1 MIEQIKNLTALN
13 TGTISIPVDLATS
26 APSLLNNQY
35 RVTGAVT
42 LIGNLNIAPSGTP
55 STNSVVVIDNEALIT
70 AAAGVGDY
78 IIFGQTIPYT
88 IALKNFR
95 AICIYNGSAWVVYIL
110 VDRSDKIPFA
120 ELATL
125 SSANILVGNSS
136 GVPVSVAVS
145 GDITMS
151 NTGTV
156 TIGNAKVLDPMISA
170 MDAAKLTGTV
180 AAARLAAKSL
190 ASTKLS
196 DVVLINSKY
205 SDTGTTAVTTSETLY
220 TYTVPGATFTNDGEG
235 IEVIAYGS
243 FAATA
248 NVKSVVA
255 KFGTNTYA
263 ANSVTTSPNGVEF
276 KIEFQVLRSG
286 ATSAVGFGEMTV
298 GAIDQG
304 VALSKGGIT
313 WANATDVTIVG
324 TNGTAAAN
332 DIVLSLVIVKQIR

>member
-1 MIEQIKNLTALN
+1 
-13 TGTISIPVDLATS
+13 
-26 APSLLNNQY
+26 
-35 RVTGAVT
+35 
-42 LIGNLNIAPSGTP
+42 
-55 STNSVVVIDNEALIT
+55 
-70 AAAGVGDY
+70 
-78 IIFGQTIPYT
+78 
-88 IALKNFR
+88 
-95 AICIYNGSAWVVYIL
+95 
-110 VDRSDKIPFA
+110 
-120 ELATL
+120 
-125 SSANILVGNSS
+125 
-136 GVPVSVAVS
+136 
-145 GDITMS
+145 MS